1 MKAVLLPFRQPKLYI
16 RVKEKA
22 RKYLIKI
29 ITEGTEMERVY
40 ALNVIDHSGD
50 QTEAVQAAIKLCR
63 KSCKTYLDTDMIEPL
78 ENG

>member
-1 MKAVLLPFRQPKLYI
+1 
-16 RVKEKA
+16 
-22 RKYLIKI
+22 
-29 ITEGTEMERVY
+29 MERVY